1 MRVKYFG
8 HKASIDFE
16 ITVKPAHVVTCIK
29 RSPFSCPVIMK
40 AYSNTY
46 ILFCEN
52 INWVIEFETLIVSF
66 VRIKNKTFTRFCF
79 LVLNQ

>member
-1 MRVKYFG
+1 M
-8 HKASIDFE
+8 
-16 ITVKPAHVVTCIK
+16 KP
-29 RSPFSCPVIMK
+29 
-40 AYSNTY
+40 YSNTY

-66 VRIKNKTFTRFCF
+66 VRIKNKTFTRFCL